1 LYEIFGKK
9 GDRENSIIASK
20 NYKEYRD
27 KLGPLLNSWQCMKN
41 KQGRSFSEYFLKY
54 KQKLLYEN
62 VIKPNE
68 GQYDVNDLD
77 DYFMDNYEEG
87 LIIIYFL

>member
-1 LYEIFGKK
+1 
-9 GDRENSIIASK
+9 
-20 NYKEYRD
+20 
-27 KLGPLLNSWQCMKN
+27 MKN

-68 GQYDVNDLD
+68 GQYDVNELD
-77 DYFMDNYEEG
+77 DYFMDN
-87 LIIIYFL
+87 